1 MKVTCIKCN
10 KVFASEGAH
19 IQSFKDIEH
28 MYVCL
33 VCSAKE
39 KAYGV

>member
-19 IQSFKDIEH
+19 IQSYKGIEEQ
-28 MYVCL
+28 YVCL
-33 VCSAKE
+33 LCTAKE
-39 KAYGV
+39 KA